1 MLDNEKTVLL
11 ARELARALQASDIYK
26 EFELARQANDEDEEL
41 QDAIGRFNVAQMN
54 LESEREKENKDTEA
68 VARYSEDMQA
78 AYKAVM
84 DNPNMHR
91 YQHSVDNLSRLMNYV
106 NGIISAGVNGEDPD
120 AVTEEDVCTHDC
132 STCGGCH

>member
-11 ARELARALQASDIYK
+11 ARELAKALQASDIYK
-26 EFELARQANDEDEEL
+26 EFELARQANDEDEAL
-41 QDAIGRFNVAQMN
+41 QDAIGKFNMAQMN
-54 LESEREKENKDTEA
+54 LENERNKEDSDTAA
-68 VARYSEDMQA
+68 VAKYSEDMQN
-78 AYKAVM
+78 AYHEVM

-91 YQHSVDNLSRLMNYV
+91 YQHSVDELSRLMTYV

>member
-26 EFELARQANDEDEEL
+26 EFELARQANDEDEDL

-54 LESEREKENKDTEA
+54 LESEREKDNADTAA